1 MKKVIFL
8 FCVIL
13 SCLWAACSNNSSS
26 DKPSW
31 TPPAL
36 PIHEGIGI
44 VADRVDGLGCQF
56 LIVKVGNEDFTVKIT
71 EEFAAQ
77 MDSTKTGEFVHFKAS
92 DNETFEFERLDNTE
106 NNLQAAVYFRVV
118 K

>member
-1 MKKVIFL
+1 MKKIVFIL
-8 FCVIL
+8 CVI
-13 SCLWAACSNNSSS
+13 SVCLWCACSNNSSI

-44 VADRVDGLGCQF
+44 VADRVDGLGCEF

-71 EEFAAQ
+71 KEFAAQ
-77 MDSTKTGEFVHFKAS
+77 MDSTQTGEFVHFKAS
-92 DNETFEFERLDNTE
+92 DNETYDFERLDNAK
-106 NNLQAAVYFRVV
+106 NNLQAAVYFKKVN
-118 K
+118 